1 MNTNGVNLSPQYY
14 DCLPGSNNSVNYIS
28 FTTDCDGTPVD
39 TVTVVFSVTAIGC
52 GTTAM
57 SMFFDKTPCVA
68 PYGQFDDILV
78 NCAVFEQVTGGTTST
93 NFAST
98 FILPACATYIMQ
110 IISDENTASCASAG
124 QVVIIKS
131 TLPPT
136 TVLPVELTTF
146 TGYNDGSINAL
157 NWTTATELNSLK
169 FEVEKS
175 VDAINFTYIGEKAA
189 AGNSSVSLNYT
200 LNDEHPVLGN
210 NYYRLKMIDKD
221 GQFKYSEIINIKVNN
236 VPIATDGI
244 VKIYPNPTNGKLN
257 IVYHAGEAQKLNLDE
272 F

>member
-1 MNTNGVNLSPQYY
+1 
-14 DCLPGSNNSVNYIS
+14 
-28 FTTDCDGTPVD
+28 
-39 TVTVVFSVTAIGC
+39 
-52 GTTAM
+52 
-57 SMFFDKTPCVA
+57 MFLDQTPCVA
-68 PYGQFDDILV
+68 PIGQYDDILV

-98 FILPACATYIMQ
+98 FILPGCATYIMQ

-146 TGYNDGSINAL
+146 TGYNDGSINVL
-157 NWTTATELNSLK
+157 NWTTASELNTLR

-175 VDAINFTYIGEKAA
+175 LDAVNFTYIGEKAA
-189 AGNSSVSLNYT
+189 AGNSSVALNYT

-221 GQFKYSEIINIKVNN
+221 GQFKYSEIINIKVYN
-236 VPIATDGI
+236 VPVSTDGI

-257 IVYHAGEAQKLNLDE
+257 IVYQAGEAQKLNLDVFNVVGQNMFNNVYE
-272 F
+272 LEAGLHTIVLDAVDYAKGVYILDLQNRTSGNKYQSKFIKE